1 MTTIEANAA
10 RIFEDARRMRDAAL
24 ERLASGEFRDAA
36 GKAWCAALRAT
47 QALALARTGQEPE
60 SHNDASLALHKLS
73 VADPSL
79 RDLVACYC
87 DLKIVLRD
95 ECFLH
100 DYMNPKEIDMLVRET
115 ADYVRNAE
123 RFAQA

>member
-1 MTTIEANAA
+1 MATTQANVAP
-10 RIFEDARRMRDAAL
+10 IFEDARRNSDAAL
-24 ERLASGEFRDAA
+24 ERLAAGEFRDAA

-47 QALALARTGQEPE
+47 KALVLARTSQEPE
-60 SHNDASLALHKLS
+60 THNDVSLSLQKLT

-79 RDLVACYC
+79 RDLLDCYC
-87 DLKIVLRD
+87 DLKAVLHD

-115 ADYVRNAE
+115 ADYVRDAE

>member
-1 MTTIEANAA
+1 MATIEANAVQM
-10 RIFEDARRMRDAAL
+10 FEEARRNSDAAL
-24 ERLASGEFRDAA
+24 ECLAAGEFRDAA

-47 QALALARTGQEPE
+47 KALVLAHTGQEPE
-60 SHNDASLALHKLS
+60 THTDAGLMLVKLPIPDS
-73 VADPSL
+73 QR
-79 RDLVACYC
+79 RDMRACFA
-87 DLKIVLRD
+87 DLKIVFHD

-115 ADYVRNAE
+115 ADYVRDAE